1 MIATMGD
8 QQPAAR
14 RTIAQK
20 LGYLIETLHP
30 KGRGP
35 YSYQEIAEL
44 IRQRAGNEGPTVSH
58 GTIHNIAIGKVTNP
72 SVDSL
77 RALGDFFGVGARY
90 FLDEEAAAAVD
101 ARIREIRKEA
111 ERADASDELAD
122 VLEDKDVRAVAFRL
136 RGLSVN
142 ALRGIKSIVEG
153 ARQAEGL
160 PKVETHSSRRHRRSQ

>member
-1 MIATMGD
+1 MGD
-8 QQPAAR
+8 LQPTDR

-44 IRQRAGNEGPTVSH
+44 IRQRAGDGDPTVSH

-90 FLDEEAAAAVD
+90 FLDDETTAAVD
-101 ARIREIRKEA
+101 ARIRNIREET
-111 ERADASDELAD
+111 ERADAGDELAD

-136 RGLSVN
+136 RGLSAN

-160 PKVETHSSRRHRRSQ
+160 PKVEGHKPRRHGRSQ

>member
-1 MIATMGD
+1 MGD
-8 QQPAAR
+8 QQPTDR

-44 IRQRAGNEGPTVSH
+44 IRQRAGDGDPTVSH

-77 RALGDFFGVGARY
+77 RALGDFFSDRPAPVSTNIADQPR
-90 FLDEEAAAAVD
+90 
-101 ARIREIRKEA
+101 RQTNRNSPTR
-111 ERADASDELAD
+111 RA
-122 VLEDKDVRAVAFRL
+122 
-136 RGLSVN
+136 
-142 ALRGIKSIVEG
+142 
-153 ARQAEGL
+153 
-160 PKVETHSSRRHRRSQ
+160 

>member
-1 MIATMGD
+1 MGD
-8 QQPAAR
+8 QPPAEG
-14 RTIAQK
+14 RTMAQK

-30 KGRGP
+30 KDRGP

-44 IRQRAGNEGPTVSH
+44 IRQRAADGGPTVSH

-90 FLDEEAAAAVD
+90 FLDDEATAAVD
-101 ARIREIRKEA
+101 ARIREIQKGA
-111 ERADASDELAD
+111 ERARAGNELAD
-122 VLEDKDVRAVAFRL
+122 ALEDKDVRAVAFRL
-136 RGLSVN
+136 RGLSAN
-142 ALRGIKSIVEG
+142 ALRGIKSIVDG

-160 PKVETHSSRRHRRSQ
+160 PEVEIRRSRRHGQPQ